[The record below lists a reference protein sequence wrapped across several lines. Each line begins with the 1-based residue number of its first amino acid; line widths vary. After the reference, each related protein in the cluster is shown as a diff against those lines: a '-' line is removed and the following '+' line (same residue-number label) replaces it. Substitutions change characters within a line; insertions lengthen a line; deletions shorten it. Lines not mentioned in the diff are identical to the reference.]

1 MPSLTSLAEEILI
14 NAKRLDEHLA
24 AQKQPSPSF
33 DHDAWI
39 NLSPQL
45 ESARNA
51 LIDSTHTLKQL
62 TQGPVRA
69 TADILFNVDSWIYA
83 SRIPFKLMRFSGPIF
98 SPFGL
103 STPTSS
109 LTLCPLM
116 DARLIKKSPLRAVS
130 PNQ

>member
-33 DHDAWI
+33 DHDDVWI

-45 ESARNA
+45 EAARDA

-69 TADILFNVDSWIYA
+69 TADILLNVKPVNPKS
-83 SRIPFKLMRFSGPIF
+83 SG
-98 SPFGL
+98 
-103 STPTSS
+103 TS
-109 LTLCPLM
+109 C
-116 DARLIKKSPLRAVS
+116 
-130 PNQ
+130 

>member
-39 NLSPQL
+39 DLPPQL
-45 ESARNA
+45 ESARDA

-69 TADILFNVDSWIYA
+69 TTDIIMSVSSRGSKLATCFLCSLYLVD
-83 SRIPFKLMRFSGPIF
+83 
-98 SPFGL
+98 
-103 STPTSS
+103 
-109 LTLCPLM
+109 
-116 DARLIKKSPLRAVS
+116 
-130 PNQ
+130 

>member
-39 NLSPQL
+39 NLPPQL
-45 ESARNA
+45 HSARES

-62 TQGPVRA
+62 AQGPVSA
-69 TADILFNVDSWIYA
+69 TTDILMSVG
-83 SRIPFKLMRFSGPIF
+83 SRVSMFVTCL
-98 SPFGL
+98 
-103 STPTSS
+103 
-109 LTLCPLM
+109 LC
-116 DARLIKKSPLRAVS
+116 
-130 PNQ
+130 